1 MNRTGY
7 LGRQAR
13 NLGWLALIVLAIS
26 ALMLALRASAE
37 AGSLHSSTIPLVTC
51 TDTWTNPA
59 GGAWTV
65 GANWSTGS
73 PPTAAQNACITLDGT
88 YTVQLV
94 SAAVTVRSLTF
105 GGTTGTQLLQIA
117 DDCLADGALTVTATS
132 TIGATAQVELTDAAT
147 CAGNATLAGPVTN
160 NGLLVTD
167 PGVGGN
173 RHLQGTLTN
182 TPLGTVQINTT
193 TSVDGTS
200 PNLKNSGIVAIA
212 DATTLNVPTG
222 STFTNTAGS
231 VTTSGSPTTGF
242 VAVNGGTFIE
252 NAGTTTG
259 SIAVVVDDGTL
270 TYSGAGASSIAL
282 EGTSSVG
289 GSVAAGQS
297 LTIQSTCAE
306 NAVATGTTSFKSNA
320 GTITLTNRDSCG
332 NNVSLVITSTGLT
345 NSGTLTVQPGV
356 GGTRMIQGS
365 LTNSSNVQLNAS
377 TTYNGAGSTLDNT
390 GTVTL
395 ANDTTLSVLNG
406 ASFKSDTTGLLTSPG
421 SAQLNETGGTFTQGA
436 GTTSGTVTTTVD
448 DATLTYSGTGASSI
462 FLQGT
467 STLGGKLAAGQA
479 LTLESTCAEN
489 ALVSGT
495 STFTSNAGTVTLTT
509 ADSCAGT
516 VTLSWSGT
524 LTNSGTLTVQP
535 GSGGTRALQGNLTN
549 KGNLFVNTTT
559 ADNASGTVFDN
570 FGTITI
576 ADGTALNLTNGAS
589 FIADSTSLVTT
600 SGAGLLYQNGGTF
613 TQNGGSTSGI
623 KPVVLDTL
631 TLNYVSTGN
640 SNAWLHGASN
650 LSGTM
655 TGKQL
660 LTIESTCAEDAVA
673 TANGAFTNNGTISLA
688 NGDSCPGNVTLT
700 SPTGIFTSTNSLVSQ
715 SGSGGTR
722 MLLGN
727 MTISGQ
733 LTVNTNTT
741 FNSAGTTYTNQ
752 GFLNVA
758 DGATFTVS
766 NGTTFINT
774 TGGLIV
780 PNNTGLVLVQ
790 GATFNQGAGSGNGT
804 KPVVVDDGTLNY
816 TSNGGIGIGLR
827 GTSTL
832 TGAVAAGQTLSFE
845 STCAENAS
853 ATAPQSFVMGGTLN
867 FVNADS
873 CPNSSTLTLT
883 TGTLTNRGTVQTV
896 AGAGGTRLLQ
906 GSLSNQGTVLVDV
919 GSPLQIGRTFSQ
931 TSAGTLKSNLASATS
946 YGVLNVTGGSAT
958 LAGAV
963 APVLIGGYL
972 PTVGTNFPVLTASS
986 VSGTFA
992 TETHG
997 NVNTKGLYLLPTYS
1011 GTGVSLNTTQA
1022 TLAENPKQGLPGASV
1037 TVSGTSWAPND
1048 VLTVTFKDALGVI
1061 TTYSSANADSTGTF
1075 STNVTIP
1082 SNAAVGS
1089 GRITVTSTLTGA
1101 TLFVSFKVT

>member
-1 MNRTGY
+1 MNRLGY
-7 LGRQAR
+7 FGRPGRAIT
-13 NLGWLALIVLAIS
+13 WLAAIALAMT
-26 ALMLALRASAE
+26 ALTLALGASAE
-37 AGSLHSSTIPLVTC
+37 ASNLDAGAIPLVTC
-51 TDTWTNPA
+51 TDTWTNTA

-73 PPTAAQNACITLDGT
+73 PPTTVQNACITLDGT
-88 YTVQLV
+88 YTVQLL
-94 SAAVTVRSLTF
+94 SSAVTVHSLTF

-117 DDCLADGALTVTATS
+117 DDCAADGALTVTAAS
-132 TIGATAQVELTDAAT
+132 TIGATAQVELTDAST
-147 CAGNATLAGPVTN
+147 CTGNATLSGPVTN
-160 NGLLVTD
+160 NGLVFTD
-167 PGVGGN
+167 PGVGGQ

-182 TPLGTVQINTT
+182 TALGTVQLNTNT
-193 TSVDGTS
+193 VLDGTS
-200 PNLKNSGIVAIA
+200 PNLKNSGTVTLA
-212 DATTLNVPTG
+212 DGVTLNVPSG
-222 STFTNTAGS
+222 STVTNTAGS
-231 VTTSGSPTTGF
+231 LSSSSNPTAGQ
-242 VAVNGGTFIE
+242 VLVSGGTFSE
-252 NAGTTTG
+252 GNGTVSGTKP
-259 SIAVVVDDGTL
+259 VVVADGTL
-270 TYSGAGASSIAL
+270 TYTGSGASSL
-282 EGTSSVG
+282 
-289 GSVAAGQS
+289 
-297 LTIQSTCAE
+297 
-306 NAVATGTTSFKSNA
+306 AVH
-320 GTITLTNRDSCG
+320 
-332 NNVSLVITSTGLT
+332 
-345 NSGTLTVQPGV
+345 
-356 GGTRMIQGS
+356 
-365 LTNSSNVQLNAS
+365 
-377 TTYNGAGSTLDNT
+377 
-390 GTVTL
+390 
-395 ANDTTLSVLNG
+395 
-406 ASFKSDTTGLLTSPG
+406 
-421 SAQLNETGGTFTQGA
+421 
-436 GTTSGTVTTTVD
+436 
-448 DATLTYSGTGASSI
+448 
-462 FLQGT
+462 GT

-479 LTLESTCAEN
+479 LNLESTCAEN
-489 ALVSGT
+489 AMISGT
-495 STFTSNAGTVTLTT
+495 STFTSTAGTLTLTNG
-509 ADSCAGT
+509 DSCANN

-524 LTNSGTLTVQP
+524 LTNSGTMNVQP
-535 GSGGTRALQGNLTN
+535 GRGGTRTLQGNLTN

-559 ADNASGTVFDN
+559 ADNASGTNFDN

-576 ADGTALNLTNGAS
+576 SDGTALNLTNGAS

-631 TLNYVSTGN
+631 TLNYASTGN

-673 TANGAFTNNGTISLA
+673 TANGAFTNNGTITLA

-722 MLLGN
+722 TLLGN
-727 MTISGQ
+727 MIVSGQ
-733 LTVNTNTT
+733 LTVNTNTA
-741 FNSAGTTYTNQ
+741 FNSAGTTFTNQ

-766 NGTTFINT
+766 NGTTLVNT

-804 KPVVVDDGTLNY
+804 KPVVVDDGTLND
-816 TSNGGIGIGLR
+816 TSNGAIGIGIR

-832 TGAVAAGQTLSFE
+832 TGSIAAGQTLSVE

-853 ATAPQSFVMGGTLN
+853 VTAPQSFVMGGTLN
-867 FVNADS
+867 FTNADS
-873 CPNSSTLTLT
+873 CPNNSTLTLT
-883 TGTLTNRGTVQTV
+883 TGTVTNRGTVATV

-931 TSAGTLKSNLASATS
+931 TSAGTLKTNLASATS
-946 YGVLNVTGGSAT
+946 YGVLNVTGSAT

-972 PTVGTNFPVLTASS
+972 PTAGTNFPILTASS

-1022 TLAENPKQGLPGASV
+1022 TLAENPKQGLPGVSV

-1048 VLTVTFKDALGVI
+1048 VLTVTFKNALGVI
-1061 TTYSSANADSTGTF
+1061 TTYPNANADSTGTF

-1082 SNAAVGS
+1082 SNAPVGS
-1089 GRITVTSTLTGA
+1089 GRITVTSTITGA